1 LQKKCGLDFT
11 VQEDKASAHAS
22 HFQQTLVYDVH
33 HVLRLPWPKN
43 SPDLNMTEPCW
54 MWTKMVTTKRG
65 ATSIR
70 KEAVTAWKKCWKD
83 MTQERIQKWISCIIR
98 HIQMVILLEGDNK
111 YIEGPFQKEKCLER
125 PRMGGSRCI

>member
-1 LQKKCGLDFT
+1 
-11 VQEDKASAHAS
+11 
-22 HFQQTLVYDVH
+22 
-33 HVLRLPWPKN
+33 
-43 SPDLNMTEPCW
+43 